1 MGPVKIG
8 FQPPA
13 PAQGGT
19 GRAEEDI
26 NKYTNIG
33 AGAGGQGGGN
43 GQAVEGGSKLLTFF
57 VHCAV
62 SG

>member
-33 AGAGGQGGGN
+33 AGGLGGGN

>member
-33 AGAGGQGGGN
+33 AGWMEVTA
-43 GQAVEGGSKLLTFF
+43 KLWR
-57 VHCAV
+57 VAANC
-62 SG
+62 

>member
-26 NKYTNIG
+26 NKYTNI
-33 AGAGGQGGGN
+33 AGAGGLGGGN